1 MKEVEEK
8 ILAEGR
14 ITQDNVI
21 NVGKFLNQRIDTS
34 FLRMVAEEIKRLFNG
49 EGAEKILTIESS
61 GIAVAVAAGL
71 AMDLPVVFAKK
82 SRSSAPIGD
91 TYKSL
96 IYSFSHN
103 VENHVLVSKEHLTA
117 GEKILIID
125 DFLAHG
131 SALNALIAIA
141 EDAGCEVIGCCSVIE
156 KGYQQGGDNLRS
168 RGYRIE
174 SLAIIDEM
182 SDGNIVFR
190 LQ

>member
-8 ILAEGR
+8 ILTEGK
-14 ITQDNVI
+14 ILPGSKI
-21 NVGKFLNQRIDTS
+21 NVGSFLNQKIDTA
-34 FLRMVAEEIKRLFNG
+34 FLRDIAREISRLFAE

-71 AMDLPVVFAKK
+71 EMDLPVVFAKK

-103 VENHVLVSKEHLTA
+103 VENHVLVSKEHLEA

-141 EDAGCEVIGCCSVIE
+141 EDAGCEVVGCCSVIE

-182 SDGNIVFR
+182 SDENIVFR